1 MPLFIINASTSRVS
15 PSNSSLKTSC
25 PCYSMCAL
33 VSFFARDLVIKEDQK
48 HYQLSLAVKSDK
60 ESTCFSILYFIL

>member
-1 MPLFIINASTSRVS
+1 
-15 PSNSSLKTSC
+15 
-25 PCYSMCAL
+25 MCAL